1 LLRPASTAALSPF
14 PIITKSS
21 VLSADHGFRWRW
33 LGSQVSNPGVP
44 ASSPDRKTLTGC
56 FSTPIKIETSFRLT
70 KLWANKYEEIA
81 DFTDQQ
87 TTAIVEKPDMK
98 NEDKRMTLISGLVA
112 SSLALSAPAFA
123 EGEVVFSSWGGSFQD
138 ALRSAMLDPAAKKLG
153 ITIKED
159 TTNGIADVRAQITA
173 GAVAWDITEQA
184 LADCARLKQEGAL
197 ETIDYGVVSTDGI
210 PTSLVDNEWVGLLTY
225 SLVIG
230 WQAEKFGENGPQSWA
245 DFWDTD
251 KHPGTRAMFNSVSH
265 ALEAALMADGVAPA
279 DVNTVL
285 RSEGGVDRAFAKLEE
300 IAPDVVV
307 WYRGGSQAAQL
318 MADKEVDFIHIGNG
332 RAEALNADG
341 ATVGYT
347 WNQATT
353 DADCLLVPKGAPN
366 RDNAMLLLNEML
378 SAEAQA
384 RMAVA
389 ISYGPVN
396 AKAFETG
403 LISPELA
410 ATNNASPDNMATQ
423 VVIDASF
430 YVENFAELQ
439 ERFDT
444 LIQQ

>member
-1 LLRPASTAALSPF
+1 
-14 PIITKSS
+14 
-21 VLSADHGFRWRW
+21 
-33 LGSQVSNPGVP
+33 
-44 ASSPDRKTLTGC
+44 
-56 FSTPIKIETSFRLT
+56 
-70 KLWANKYEEIA
+70 
-81 DFTDQQ
+81 
-87 TTAIVEKPDMK
+87 MK
-98 NEDKRMTLISGLVA
+98 NETRRLSLAASLVV
-112 SSLALSAPAFA
+112 SSLALAAPAFA
-123 EGEVVFSSWGGSFQD
+123 GDEVVFSSWGGSFQD
-138 ALRSAMLDPAAKKLG
+138 ALRDSMLDPAAQKLG
-153 ITIKED
+153 LTIKED
-159 TTNGIADVRAQITA
+159 TTNGIQDVRAQITA
-173 GAVAWDITEQA
+173 GAVAWDISEQA

-197 ETIDYGVVSTDGI
+197 EPIDYSVVSTDGI
-210 PTSLVDNEWVGLLTY
+210 PDSLVDSEWVGMMTY

-245 DFWDTD
+245 DFWDTE
-251 KHPGTRAMFNSVSH
+251 KFPGTRAMFNSVSH
-265 ALEAALMADGVAPA
+265 ALEAALMADGVDPM
-279 DVNTVL
+279 DVNTAL

-300 IAPDVVV
+300 IAPNITA

-318 MADKEVDFIHIGNG
+318 MADGEIDFIHIGNG
-332 RAEALNADG
+332 RAEALNAD
-341 ATVGYT
+341 AIKVGFT

-366 RDNAMLLLNEML
+366 RENAMRVLNEML

-396 AKAFETG
+396 AKAFDTG

-410 ATNNASPDNMATQ
+410 AKNNAAPENMKTQ

-444 LIQQ
+444 LVQQ

>member
-1 LLRPASTAALSPF
+1 M
-14 PIITKSS
+14 
-21 VLSADHGFRWRW
+21 
-33 LGSQVSNPGVP
+33 
-44 ASSPDRKTLTGC
+44 
-56 FSTPIKIETSFRLT
+56 
-70 KLWANKYEEIA
+70 NKYFKVLCLTLSMGLGIGLGNIA
-81 DFTDQQ
+81 RADGH
-87 TTAIVEKPDMK
+87 
-98 NEDKRMTLISGLVA
+98 S
-112 SSLALSAPAFA
+112 
-123 EGEVVFSSWGGSFQD
+123 VVFASCGGSFQD
-138 ALRSAMLDPAAKKLG
+138 ALRSSMLDPAAEALN

-159 TTNGIADVRAQITA
+159 TTNGPQDVRAQITA

-184 LADCARLKQEGAL
+184 LSDCARLKQEGAL
-197 ETIDYGVVSTDGI
+197 EPIDYGVVSTDGI
-210 PTSLVDNEWVGLLTY
+210 PASLVDSEWVGLLTY

-245 DFWDTD
+245 DFWNTEAY
-251 KHPGTRAMFNSVSH
+251 PGTRSMFKSVSH
-265 ALEAALMADGVAPA
+265 ALEAALMADGVDPM

-285 RSEGGVDRAFAKLEE
+285 RSAGGVDRAFAKLEE
-300 IAPDVVV
+300 IAPDITV

-318 MADKEVDFIHIGNG
+318 MADEEIDIIQIGNG
-332 RAEALNADG
+332 RAEALNAD
-341 ATVGYT
+341 ALKVGFT
-347 WNQATT
+347 WNQGTT

-366 RDNAMLLLNEML
+366 RENAMLVINEIL

-396 AKAFETG
+396 ANAFSTG

-410 ATNNASPDNMATQ
+410 AKNNAAPDNMKNQ

-444 LIQQ
+444 LVQK

>member
-1 LLRPASTAALSPF
+1 
-14 PIITKSS
+14 
-21 VLSADHGFRWRW
+21 
-33 LGSQVSNPGVP
+33 
-44 ASSPDRKTLTGC
+44 
-56 FSTPIKIETSFRLT
+56 
-70 KLWANKYEEIA
+70 
-81 DFTDQQ
+81 
-87 TTAIVEKPDMK
+87 MK
-98 NEDKRMTLISGLVA
+98 NDGNQRIFVSGLIA
-112 SSLALSAPAFA
+112 SSLALATPAFA

-153 ITIKED
+153 INIKED

-184 LADCARLKQEGAL
+184 LSDCARLKQEGAL

-230 WQAEKFGENGPQSWA
+230 WQAEKFGENGLQSWA

-300 IAPDVVV
+300 IAPDVTV

-332 RAEALNADG
+332 RAEALNAD
-341 ATVGYT
+341 AVTVGYT

-396 AKAFETG
+396 AAAFETG

>member
-1 LLRPASTAALSPF
+1 MMKDNGKL
-14 PIITKSS
+14 
-21 VLSADHGFRWRW
+21 
-33 LGSQVSNPGVP
+33 
-44 ASSPDRKTLTGC
+44 TLTAGLAAG
-56 FSTPIKIETSFRLT
+56 SLVIATS
-70 KLWANKYEEIA
+70 
-81 DFTDQQ
+81 
-87 TTAIVEKPDMK
+87 
-98 NEDKRMTLISGLVA
+98 
-112 SSLALSAPAFA
+112 AFA

-138 ALRSAMLDPAAKKLG
+138 ALRESMLDPAAKKLG
-153 ITIKED
+153 LTIKED
-159 TTNGIADVRAQITA
+159 TTNGIQDVRAQITA

-184 LADCARLKQEGAL
+184 LSDCARLKQEGAL
-197 ETIDYGVVSTDGI
+197 EPIDYGVVSTDGM
-210 PTSLVDNEWVGLLTY
+210 PSSLVDSEWVGMLTY

-245 DFWDTD
+245 DFWNTEAF
-251 KHPGTRAMFNSVSH
+251 PGTRAMFNSVSH
-265 ALEAALMADGVAPA
+265 ALEAALMADGVDPA

-300 IAPDVVV
+300 IAPDITV

-318 MADKEVDFIHIGNG
+318 MADEEIDFIHIGNG
-332 RAEALNADG
+332 RAEALNAD
-341 ATVGYT
+341 AITVGYT

-366 RDNAMLLLNEML
+366 HENAMRVLNEML

-396 AKAFETG
+396 AHAFETG

-410 ATNNASPDNMATQ
+410 AKNNAAPDNMKTQ

-444 LIQQ
+444 LVQQ

>member
-1 LLRPASTAALSPF
+1 MRKKERRVLFAAS
-14 PIITKSS
+14 
-21 VLSADHGFRWRW
+21 
-33 LGSQVSNPGVP
+33 
-44 ASSPDRKTLTGC
+44 
-56 FSTPIKIETSFRLT
+56 
-70 KLWANKYEEIA
+70 
-81 DFTDQQ
+81 
-87 TTAIVEKPDMK
+87 
-98 NEDKRMTLISGLVA
+98 LVA
-112 SSLALSAPAFA
+112 SSVLVAAPAFA

-138 ALRSAMLDPAAKKLG
+138 ALRDSMLNPAAQKLG

-159 TTNGIADVRAQITA
+159 TTNGIKDVRAQITA

-184 LADCARLKQEGAL
+184 LSDCARLKQEGAL
-197 ETIDYGVVSTDGI
+197 EPINYDVVSTDGI
-210 PTSLVDNEWVGLLTY
+210 PASLVDSNWVGLLTY

-245 DFWDTD
+245 DFWNTD
-251 KHPGTRAMFNSVSH
+251 AFPGTRAMFSSVSH
-265 ALEAALMADGVAPA
+265 SLEAALMADGVDPK

-285 RSEGGVDRAFAKLEE
+285 RSEDGVDRAFAKLEE
-300 IAPDVVV
+300 IVPAITA

-318 MADKEVDFIHIGNG
+318 MADDEIDIIQIGNG
-332 RAEALNADG
+332 RAEALNAD
-341 ATVGYT
+341 AKKVGFT

-366 RDNAMLLLNEML
+366 RANAMQVINEML

-396 AKAFETG
+396 AEAFETG

-410 ATNNASPDNMATQ
+410 AKNNAAPDNMKSQ
-423 VVIDASF
+423 VVVDASF
-430 YVENFAELQ
+430 YVENYAELQ

-444 LIQQ
+444 LVQQ

>member
-1 LLRPASTAALSPF
+1 
-14 PIITKSS
+14 
-21 VLSADHGFRWRW
+21 
-33 LGSQVSNPGVP
+33 
-44 ASSPDRKTLTGC
+44 
-56 FSTPIKIETSFRLT
+56 
-70 KLWANKYEEIA
+70 
-81 DFTDQQ
+81 
-87 TTAIVEKPDMK
+87 MK
-98 NEDKRMTLISGLVA
+98 NETRRLSLAASLVV
-112 SSLALSAPAFA
+112 SSLALAAPAFA
-123 EGEVVFSSWGGSFQD
+123 GDEVVFSSWGGSFQD
-138 ALRSAMLDPAAKKLG
+138 ALRDSMLDPAAQKLG
-153 ITIKED
+153 LTIKED
-159 TTNGIADVRAQITA
+159 TTNGIQDVRAQITA
-173 GAVAWDITEQA
+173 GAVAWDISEQA

-197 ETIDYGVVSTDGI
+197 EPIDYSVVSTDGI
-210 PTSLVDNEWVGLLTY
+210 PDSLVDSEWVGMMTY

-245 DFWDTD
+245 DFWDTE
-251 KHPGTRAMFNSVSH
+251 KFPGTRAMFNSVSH
-265 ALEAALMADGVAPA
+265 ALEAALMADGVDPM

-300 IAPDVVV
+300 IAPNITA

-318 MADKEVDFIHIGNG
+318 MADGEIDFIHIGNG
-332 RAEALNADG
+332 RAEALNAD
-341 ATVGYT
+341 AIKVGFT

-366 RDNAMLLLNEML
+366 RENAMRVLNEML

-396 AKAFETG
+396 AKAFDTG

-410 ATNNASPDNMATQ
+410 AKNNAAPENMKTQ

-444 LIQQ
+444 LVLQ

>member
-1 LLRPASTAALSPF
+1 
-14 PIITKSS
+14 
-21 VLSADHGFRWRW
+21 
-33 LGSQVSNPGVP
+33 
-44 ASSPDRKTLTGC
+44 
-56 FSTPIKIETSFRLT
+56 
-70 KLWANKYEEIA
+70 
-81 DFTDQQ
+81 
-87 TTAIVEKPDMK
+87 MK
-98 NEDKRMTLISGLVA
+98 NDGNRRILISGLIA
-112 SSLALSAPAFA
+112 SSLSLAAPAFA
-123 EGEVVFSSWGGSFQD
+123 DGEVVFSSWGGSFQD

-184 LADCARLKQEGAL
+184 LSDCARLKQEGAL

-210 PTSLVDNEWVGLLTY
+210 PASLVDSEWIGLLTY

-265 ALEAALMADGVAPA
+265 AMEAALMADGVAPA

-300 IAPDVVV
+300 IAPDVTV

-332 RAEALNADG
+332 RAEALNVDAV
-341 ATVGYT
+341 TVAYT

-396 AKAFETG
+396 AEAFETG

-410 ATNNASPDNMATQ
+410 ATNNAAPENMKAQ

-430 YVENFAELQ
+430 YVENFAVLQ

>member
-1 LLRPASTAALSPF
+1 
-14 PIITKSS
+14 
-21 VLSADHGFRWRW
+21 
-33 LGSQVSNPGVP
+33 
-44 ASSPDRKTLTGC
+44 LTGC
-56 FSTPIKIETSFRLT
+56 FSAPIKSETSFCLT
-70 KLWANKYEEIA
+70 KPWAGKDEEIA

-87 TTAIVEKPDMK
+87 TTAIVEKLDMK
-98 NEDKRMTLISGLVA
+98 NEDKRLTLISGLVA

-138 ALRSAMLDPAAKKLG
+138 ALRDSMLAPAAQTLG

-159 TTNGIADVRAQITA
+159 TTNGIQDVRAQITA
-173 GAVAWDITEQA
+173 GAVAWDISEQA

-197 ETIDYGVVSTDGI
+197 ELIDYSVVSTDGI
-210 PTSLVDNEWVGLLTY
+210 PDSLVDSEWVGLMTY

-245 DFWDTD
+245 DFWDTE
-251 KHPGTRAMFNSVSH
+251 KYPGTRSMFNSVSH
-265 ALEAALMADGVAPA
+265 ALEAALMADGVDPV

-300 IAPDVVV
+300 IAPDITV

-318 MADKEVDFIHIGNG
+318 MADEEIDIIQIGNG
-332 RAEALNADG
+332 RADALNAD
-341 ATVGYT
+341 AVQVGFT

-366 RDNAMLLLNEML
+366 RENAMRVINEML

-389 ISYGPVN
+389 ISYGPAN
-396 AKAFETG
+396 ADAFETG

-410 ATNNASPDNMATQ
+410 AKNNAAPDNMRTQ
-423 VVIDASF
+423 VVLDAGF

-444 LIQQ
+444 LVQE

>member
-1 LLRPASTAALSPF
+1 MSLF
-14 PIITKSS
+14 
-21 VLSADHGFRWRW
+21 
-33 LGSQVSNPGVP
+33 
-44 ASSPDRKTLTGC
+44 
-56 FSTPIKIETSFRLT
+56 
-70 KLWANKYEEIA
+70 NKQLEN
-81 DFTDQQ
+81 
-87 TTAIVEKPDMK
+87 VEKPEMK
-98 NEDKRMTLISGLVA
+98 KEDSRPILISGLFA
-112 SSLALSAPAFA
+112 SSLALATPVFA

-138 ALRSAMLDPAAKKLG
+138 ALRESMLNPAAQELG

-159 TTNGIADVRAQITA
+159 TTNGIQDVRAQITA
-173 GAVAWDITEQA
+173 GAVAWDLTEQA
-184 LADCARLKQEGAL
+184 LSDCARLKQEGAL
-197 ETIDYGVVSTDGI
+197 EPIDYSVVSTDGI
-210 PTSLVDNEWVGLLTY
+210 PASLVDSNWVGMMTY

-245 DFWDTD
+245 DFWNTEAF
-251 KHPGTRAMFNSVSH
+251 PGTRAMFNSVPH
-265 ALEAALMADGVAPA
+265 ALEAALMADGVDAG

-285 RSEGGVDRAFAKLEE
+285 RGEGGVDRAFAKLEE
-300 IAPDVVV
+300 IAPDITV

-318 MADKEVDFIHIGNG
+318 MADEEIDFIHIGNG
-332 RAEALNADG
+332 RAEALNAD
-341 ATVGYT
+341 AMKVGYT

-366 RDNAMLLLNEML
+366 RENAMRLLNEML

-396 AKAFETG
+396 ESAFDTG

-410 ATNNASPDNMATQ
+410 AKNNAAPDNMRTQ
-423 VVIDASF
+423 VVIDAGF

-444 LIQQ
+444 LVQQ

>member
-1 LLRPASTAALSPF
+1 M
-14 PIITKSS
+14 K
-21 VLSADHGFRWRW
+21 DY
-33 LGSQVSNPGVP
+33 
-44 ASSPDRKTLTGC
+44 RKLTLT
-56 FSTPIKIETSFRLT
+56 
-70 KLWANKYEEIA
+70 A
-81 DFTDQQ
+81 
-87 TTAIVEKPDMK
+87 
-98 NEDKRMTLISGLVA
+98 GLMA
-112 SSLALSAPAFA
+112 GSLAIGTSAVA
-123 EGEVVFSSWGGSFQD
+123 EGEVVFSSWGGAFQD
-138 ALRSAMLDPAAKKLG
+138 ALRESMLDPAAHKLG
-153 ITIKED
+153 LTIKED
-159 TTNGIADVRAQITA
+159 TTNGISDVRAQITA

-184 LADCARLKQEGAL
+184 LSDCARLKQEGAL

-210 PTSLVDNEWVGLLTY
+210 PSSLVDSEWVGLLTY

-245 DFWDTD
+245 DFWNTEAY
-251 KHPGTRAMFNSVSH
+251 PGTRAMFNSVSH
-265 ALEAALMADGVAPA
+265 SLEAALMADGVDSA

-285 RSEGGVDRAFAKLEE
+285 RSKGGVDRAFAKLEE
-300 IAPDVVV
+300 IAPHITV

-318 MADKEVDFIHIGNG
+318 MADEEIDFIHIGNG
-332 RAEALNADG
+332 RADSLNAD
-341 ATVGYT
+341 AVQVGFT

-366 RDNAMLLLNEML
+366 RENAMRVLDEML

-396 AKAFETG
+396 AKAFDTG

-410 ATNNASPDNMATQ
+410 AKNNAAPDNMRTQ
-423 VVIDASF
+423 VVIDAGF

-444 LIQQ
+444 LVQQ